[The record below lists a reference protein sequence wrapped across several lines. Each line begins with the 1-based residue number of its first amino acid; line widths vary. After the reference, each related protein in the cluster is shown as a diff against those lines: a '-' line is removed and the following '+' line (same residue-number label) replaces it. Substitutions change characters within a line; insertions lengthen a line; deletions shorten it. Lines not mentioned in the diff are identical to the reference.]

1 VSFVVAAS
9 QARSCTI
16 VQKVAIFRKRSQLE
30 VARTVR
36 PFRIVVVSHG
46 ELAAALCA
54 TAELIC
60 GPLDGVTA
68 LGLDASAA
76 PEELARQLRA
86 VLEPNVGPNALS
98 NGASNELPTLV
109 LADLAGGTPFNVA
122 SLVARQVPNVE
133 VLGGTNLGLLVEAI
147 TSLDPIEQVV
157 PHLIEAGRAGI
168 REAAPLRLRRVS

>member
-1 VSFVVAAS
+1 
-9 QARSCTI
+9 
-16 VQKVAIFRKRSQLE
+16 
-30 VARTVR
+30 VR
-36 PFRIVVVSHG
+36 PFRIVVVTHG

-68 LGLDASAA
+68 LGLDASAP
-76 PEELARQLRA
+76 PEELARELRA
-86 VLEPNVGPNALS
+86 VLEPNVGPTADPTTGS
-98 NGASNELPTLV
+98 TTGPGELPTLV

-147 TSLDPIEQVV
+147 TSLDPLEQVV

-168 REAAPLRLRRVS
+168 REAAPLRLRRVV